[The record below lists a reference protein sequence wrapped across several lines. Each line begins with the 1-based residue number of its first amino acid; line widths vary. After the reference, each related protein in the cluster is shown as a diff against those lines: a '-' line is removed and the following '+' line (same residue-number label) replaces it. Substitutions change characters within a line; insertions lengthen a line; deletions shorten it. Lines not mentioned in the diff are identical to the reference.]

1 MDNTS
6 TQNPAAPEPPA
17 TAATPTTA
25 AAPETPA
32 TPAKG
37 PNGLAIAAAILM
49 LPGIILTVIIIGFEI
64 RFISENPNLSSGFDT
79 IAGLIATLLIFV
91 EIYYVFTVLMT
102 KLGTLPYEPQKM
114 KKTTILMLILNCLL
128 LVCCSAAVGMFED
141 WVPQGYITLADI
153 LRFTSVPGMAIKMVA
168 LAGQL

>member
-1 MDNTS
+1 MAVS
-6 TQNPAAPEPPA
+6 KKVWCRFLWAFFLFPLPY
-17 TAATPTTA
+17 
-25 AAPETPA
+25 
-32 TPAKG
+32 
-37 PNGLAIAAAILM
+37 GL
-49 LPGIILTVIIIGFEI
+49 
-64 RFISENPNLSSGFDT
+64 
-79 IAGLIATLLIFV
+79 FV